1 MIELITMLPL
11 LGAPNIEK
19 SPIYE
24 YQIQTVVTEIQ
35 KELTLEEKIALNY
48 YKCDEATQYIRADN
62 ATCIAR
68 PTYRASESRST
79 TKSTKTPVTAQNT
92 ATAPSGWFPYGQCT
106 YWVWSNRSVGQWNNA
121 SSWYTQ
127 AQRDGWATGST
138 PEVGAIAWEYG
149 HVSLVEAVNS
159 DGTVDIS
166 EMNYSGLGVVSY
178 RTRPATQFK
187 YIY

>member
-1 MIELITMLPL
+1 MIFFEAKPPELSPL
-11 LGAPNIEK
+11 I
-19 SPIYE
+19 
-24 YQIQTVVTEIQ
+24 QIILQENVTETTETP
-35 KELTLEEKIALNY
+35 KEYTLEEKIATNY

-79 TKSTKTPVTAQNT
+79 TKSTKIPVTAQNT

-121 SSWYTQ
+121 SSWYSQ
-127 AQRDGWATGST
+127 AKRDGWATGST
-138 PEVGAIAWEYG
+138 PQVGAIAWEYG

-166 EMNYSGLGVVSY
+166 EMNYSGLGVVTY
-178 RTRPATQFK
+178 RTRPASQFK